1 MKISGL
7 SPFLDD
13 SVEETTANILKCDF
27 CFPDEYF
34 EMISSDAKELLGTL
48 LRLRGEDR
56 ANAEFCLGSPWLKV
70 ITLRINFCICVYIY
84 IFFHSDNNLR
94 ISFKDIYKIIL

>member
-1 MKISGL
+1 MIKVKQIKDAW

-34 EMISSDAKELLGTL
+34 KIISSDAKELLRKML
-48 LRLRGEDR
+48 CLRGEDR
-56 ANAEFCLGSPWLKV
+56 MNAETCLGSPWLKV
-70 ITLRINFCICVYIY
+70 I
-84 IFFHSDNNLR
+84 
-94 ISFKDIYKIIL
+94 